1 MTNSHLILHLHS
13 PSLSPLYSS
22 PFYIPFST
30 SPFHTPSISSL
41 YNLHL
46 HPFLKLVP
54 LAPHWSQDKP
64 HIWLTPLYHFLYTSS
79 LHPFSTS
86 LLYTTPLL
94 YPLSTSTHLIPDLPL
109 TLPLYVSTLPL
120 YTPSLYSLSIL
131 LSTIPLYN
139 PFLELIAPL
148 VPSQPLHMTD
158 LPLMLRSLSPSLSP
172 LYILFLHSLSTPPS
186 LTPTSSHMTS
196 FLSILFF
203 PSLYC
208 PALHPLSTIGTAKFL
223 LGFPPVTRQP
233 PNYH

>member
-1 MTNSHLILHLHS
+1 MTKSHLMLHLHS

-30 SPFHTPSISSL
+30 SPSISSL

-86 LLYTTPLL
+86 LLYTPTLL
-94 YPLSTSTHLIPDLPL
+94 HIYPLSTSTHLMPHPPL

-120 YTPSLYSLSIL
+120 YIPSLYSLSIL

-139 PFLELIAPL
+139 PFLELIE
-148 VPSQPLHMTD
+148 
-158 LPLMLRSLSPSLSP
+158 LPLYTFLSFSLLSC
-172 LYILFLHSLSTPPS
+172 STPPFNNWYS
-186 LTPTSSHMTS
+186 
-196 FLSILFF
+196 
-203 PSLYC
+203 
-208 PALHPLSTIGTAKFL
+208 
-223 LGFPPVTRQP
+223 
-233 PNYH
+233 